1 MDTTKSEHSPW
12 KSVKSHI
19 RCPFTPSTNL
29 SACAFSISSEC
40 EQILHQL
47 MILSIALSLH
57 GSWEGPWTHLIA
69 LSESASIMEGPNAYM
84 CFIKHLYCLSW
95 SLLFQLYV
103 NSLNQLD
110 PRKPGLTRLHS
121 LWLSSHKAELPSV
134 LSIHY
139 PIWRSV
145 TDNKLAIPS
154 GPTASFILAITGFW
168 GATFFLKKTLPFLL
182 PMLLRFSTISGP

>member
-1 MDTTKSEHSPW
+1 
-12 KSVKSHI
+12 
-19 RCPFTPSTNL
+19 
-29 SACAFSISSEC
+29 
-40 EQILHQL
+40 
-47 MILSIALSLH
+47 
-57 GSWEGPWTHLIA
+57 
-69 LSESASIMEGPNAYM
+69 M
-84 CFIKHLYCLSW
+84 CFIKHLYSLSW

-168 GATFFLKKTLPFLL
+168 GATFFLKKQSSFLTPHAITILDDIWPLIGNRPTSRSQQNEDGIGKKMPNRKRKKDQTTCADAKWRKRCWLFHGPTLF
-182 PMLLRFSTISGP
+182 FFFFF